1 MAKQAKHAAFV
12 ALNLRL
18 PPDLH
23 KRLREA
29 AGTTRSLNAEI
40 LDRLQKSFEPATQN
54 EGWRERFVAYLDLDR
69 RAEEHFKSLAARLDR
84 LEGWL
89 GDGSRKSR
97 RKTVARVPKGPK
109 QD

>member
-1 MAKQAKHAAFV
+1 MAKKAKQAAFV
-12 ALNLRL
+12 ALNVRL

-40 LDRLQKSFEPATQN
+40 LDRLQKSFEPDTRN
-54 EGWRERFVAYLDLDR
+54 EGWRARFVAYLDR
-69 RAEEHFKSLAARLDR
+69 RAEEDFRSLAERLDR
-84 LEGWL
+84 LEGRP
-89 GDGSRKSR
+89 GEGSRKSR
-97 RKTVARVPKGPK
+97 RKTVARIPKGSK